1 MTSLRRLCL
10 ELLVRRT
17 KRTCPPPQP
26 PGASGAE
33 ISQKHDLSQR
43 YLENRRVSLSLGC
56 KPSSPPLVFGGGSG
70 GFNVSP
76 QPASSV
82 KKKPKKKQPFFP
94 FLYRRERERVLIGC
108 LKSPLAATWGGWV
121 RNLDVSWR
129 TPLARPSKQQ
139 RTRAADRIAAHT
151 VALCSAQPAVTA
163 AHQYKLLVTIR
174 SV

>member
-1 MTSLRRLCL
+1 MSESVAFIKFILEICKWKKAGSVAVTSLRRLCL

-17 KRTCPPPQP
+17 KRTCPPP

-82 KKKPKKKQPFFP
+82 KKTKKQPFFP

-108 LKSPLAATWGGWV
+108 LKSPLAAT
-121 RNLDVSWR
+121 
-129 TPLARPSKQQ
+129 
-139 RTRAADRIAAHT
+139 
-151 VALCSAQPAVTA
+151 
-163 AHQYKLLVTIR
+163 
-174 SV
+174 